1 MAEVV
6 IWHNARCSKSRAALD
21 LLRERGIEPEIRD
34 YIKDPPSTDEIID
47 VLQKLGLPAEKIF
60 RNRDSEGIGFT
71 EHQGDGAIIAVLAE
85 HPELIERPIVI
96 RGDRAV
102 IGRPPENV
110 LQLLK

>member
-1 MAEVV
+1 MADVI
-6 IWHNARCSKSRAALD
+6 IWHNDRCSKSRATLE

-34 YIKDPPSTDEIID
+34 YIKDPPSTDELID
-47 VLQKLGLPAEKIF
+47 VLRKLGLPAEQIL
-60 RNRDSEGIGFT
+60 RNKDAEQSGFT
-71 EHQGDGAIIAVLAE
+71 EHQGDGAIIAVLSE
-85 HPELIERPIVI
+85 HPELIQRPIVI